1 MFRGG
6 VTGILFGVASGCLM
20 AAGDL
25 GGELQS
31 GSLWKLPRRE
41 LSNKYL
47 VGEKFAP
54 VDASSFR
61 LLSRGR
67 VTIGGLKPREIV
79 MAWKEDLLDSM
90 LVMVYNKGDDGTI
103 DRESYEG
110 KVEATVEALDALT
123 GQKGK
128 LKRVSKKESAVD
140 VKAWEWVW
148 PGGAMRLEASSSGKR
163 RNFTA
168 EFIRLTIGP
177 DMEALERG
185 GANDAANRSDLK
197 EHVKKEEGGPVW
209 IDGIPMVD
217 QGEKGYCLPAAV
229 SRVFAYYGMDG
240 VDQHALAALCGSSGE
255 GGTSSRAMLGALKK
269 IGSKFHVRIIELDDI
284 ESAFTWM
291 GDYDKFAKKL
301 KKTPLRSSGFLDA
314 WDVADGSVLR
324 AVRAGKPSQIEK
336 WMKPIRKSI
345 SQGIPVLWSVTL
357 GVFSEEVGLPQSRGG
372 HMRLIIGY
380 DDAKKTVLF
389 TDTWGAGHEKK
400 EMPVADAAAMT
411 MQRYLLKPSR

>member
-1 MFRGG
+1 MAR
-6 VTGILFGVASGCLM
+6 VVVSCILFGVASGCLM

-31 GSLWKLPRRE
+31 GALWKLPRRE
-41 LSNKYL
+41 VSNKYL
-47 VGEKFAP
+47 VGERFAP
-54 VDASSFR
+54 VDESSFR

-67 VTIGGLKPREIV
+67 VSLGALKPREIV
-79 MAWKEDLLDSM
+79 MTWKGELLDSM
-90 LVMVYNKGDDGTI
+90 LVMVYNKGDDGVI
-103 DRESYEG
+103 DKESYEG
-110 KVEATVEALDALT
+110 RIEAVVEALDALT
-123 GQKGK
+123 GQQGK
-128 LKRVSKKESAVD
+128 MKRVGKKESAVE

-148 PGGAMRLEASSSGKR
+148 PGGAMRLEASSSGNR

-177 DMEALERG
+177 DERALERG

-197 EHVKKEEGGPVW
+197 ERVCKEEGGPVW

-240 VDQHALAALCGSSGE
+240 VDQHALAALCGSSAE
-255 GGTSSRAMLGALKK
+255 GGTSSRAMFGALKK

-284 ESAFTWM
+284 ESAFAWM
-291 GDYDKFAKKL
+291 ANYDKFAKKL
-301 KKTPLRSSGFLDA
+301 KKNPLRSSGFMDA
-314 WDVADGSVLR
+314 WDVADGDVLR
-324 AVRAGKPSQIEK
+324 AIRAGKPAQVEK
-336 WMKPIRKSI
+336 WMKPIRKSVAL
-345 SQGIPVLWSVTL
+345 GMPVLWSVTL
-357 GVFSEEVGLPQSRGG
+357 GVFPEEIGLPQSRGG

-380 DDAKKTVLF
+380 DDVKKTIIF

-400 EMPVADAAAMT
+400 EMPAATAAAMT